1 MISRFFI
8 DRPIFASVVSAFI
21 VIAGLAAIR
30 ALPVAAYPD
39 ILPPEVEVS
48 AFYPGAN
55 SATVAETVAAP
66 LEQQING
73 VDGMLYLRSASAG
86 NGSLSIT
93 VTFAIGT
100 DPDLATI
107 NVDNRVQAALA
118 TLPEEVRRQGVTV
131 RKRSSTI
138 LQIATIG
145 STDPRHDQIYVSNY
159 ASFNVID
166 ELRRIPG
173 VGDAQNFTA
182 KDYSIRVW
190 MRPDRMAQL
199 GLTPSDVAA
208 AIREQNAQFA
218 AGRVGQAP
226 TRDPVD
232 FTFSVTTLGRLE
244 NPEQFGEIILRTT
257 PDGAFVRL
265 KDVARVELGSRD
277 YDFVGKRSGKPTVP
291 IGIFLQ
297 PGANALEVGD
307 AVKARLEELIKSA
320 PPGFDFSVPY
330 DTTKF
335 VRVSIQEVLKTLGE
349 SMALVFA
356 VVFLFLQNWRATMI
370 PMLAVPVS
378 LIGTF
383 TAMLLFGFSINTL
396 TLFGMVLSIGIVV
409 DDAIVVLENVERIIA
424 EEGLS
429 PRDATIKAMEQV
441 TGPVIAIVFVLTAVF
456 LPVAFLG
463 GLVGEMYRQF
473 AVTIAVSVAIS
484 GFVALTL
491 SPALC
496 AALLREEP
504 EARHP
509 FFRRFNAWFARMTG
523 RYSDGVHRMMRHAA
537 LSFALFAAML
547 VATAA
552 LFRFVPDSLAPTE
565 DQGYI
570 LAISLLQDAAS
581 LERTEAATD
590 QLTELLMSH
599 PAVREVVA
607 FAGIDVLT
615 FASRTNAG
623 VAWVV
628 LEDWDERHGKEMS
641 PRSVVAHT
649 FGGGAKIRDAMIL
662 AFEPPPIQGLSATG
676 GFEAYIQS
684 RAGTDYKA
692 LEATAQQVAAAAAK
706 RKELVGVTSTF
717 SASVPQ
723 MRVDLNREQAKL
735 LGVNVTDVFDA
746 LQSTFGALYVNDF
759 NRDGRVFRVHLQS
772 DAQFRSRPDDIRDV
786 YVRGGSGE
794 LIPLT
799 ALVTVREVT
808 GPEVVE
814 RYNVFT
820 SAKIIGSA
828 APGYSS
834 GEALAAMEKVATETL
849 PEGYKLV
856 WTGTAFQEKATGGTS
871 TTVFLI
877 GVLMVF
883 LVLAAQYERWTL
895 PFAVILAVP
904 FAVFGALLAVFL
916 RGLEND
922 IYFQIGLVTLVG
934 LASKNAIL
942 IVQFASLKAS
952 EGMPLAEAAIAGAR
966 MRLRPIIM
974 TSLAF
979 ILGVTPLAL
988 SSGAGAASRHS
999 IGTGVIGGM
1008 LLATFVATFFIPL
1021 FYSRIAAWRRPE
1033 RAPQPKPRTAEEAG
1047 NA

>member
-8 DRPIFASVVSAFI
+8 VRPIFASVVSAFI

-30 ALPVAAYPD
+30 ALPVTAYPD
-39 ILPPEVEVS
+39 ILPPEVEVT

-73 VDGMLYLRSASAG
+73 VEGMLYLRSASAG

-107 NVDNRVQAALA
+107 NVDNRVQAAVP
-118 TLPEEVRRQGVTV
+118 TLPEEVRRQGVAV

-138 LQIATIG
+138 LQIATID
-145 STDPRHDQIYVSNY
+145 STDPRHDQIFVSNY
-159 ASFNVID
+159 ASLNVID

-173 VGDAQNFTA
+173 VGDAQNFGA

-199 GLTPSDVAA
+199 GLTPADVAA
-208 AIREQNAQFA
+208 AIREQNSQFA

-226 TRDPVD
+226 TDEPVD
-232 FTFSVTTLGRLE
+232 FTFSVTTMGRLQD
-244 NPEQFGEIILRTT
+244 PEQFGEIILRTT
-257 PDGAFVRL
+257 EDGAFVRL

-307 AVKARLEELIKSA
+307 AVKARLAELIKSA

-335 VRVSIQEVLKTLGE
+335 VRVSIVEVLKTLGE
-349 SMALVFA
+349 SMVLVFA
-356 VVFLFLQNWRATMI
+356 VVFLFLQNWRATLI

-456 LPVAFLG
+456 LPVALLG

-484 GFVALTL
+484 GFVALML

-504 EARHP
+504 AARHP
-509 FFRRFNAWFARMTG
+509 LFRRFNAWFARMTG
-523 RYSDGVHRMMRHAA
+523 RYSDGMHRMMRHAT
-537 LSFALFAAML
+537 LSFALFGAML

-552 LFRFVPDSLAPTE
+552 LFRFVPGSLAPTE

-570 LAISLLQDAAS
+570 LAIPLLQDAAS

-590 QLTELLMSH
+590 QLSEALLKH
-599 PAVREVVA
+599 PAVTEVVG

-623 VAWVV
+623 VVWVV
-628 LEDWDERHGKEMS
+628 LKDWKDRHGKDLS
-641 PRSVVAHT
+641 PAAVTAYT
-649 FGGGAKIRDAMIL
+649 YAAGAKIRDAMIL
-662 AFEPPPIQGLSATG
+662 AFEPPPIEGLGTTG
-676 GFEAYIQS
+676 GFEAYVQS
-684 RAGTDYKA
+684 RAGADYKA
-692 LEATAQQVAAAAAK
+692 LEAAAQQVAAAAAK
-706 RKELVGVTSTF
+706 RKDW
-717 SASVPQ
+717 SASP
-723 MRVDLNREQAKL
+723 RP
-735 LGVNVTDVFDA
+735 
-746 LQSTFGALYVNDF
+746 
-759 NRDGRVFRVHLQS
+759 FR
-772 DAQFRSRPDDIRDV
+772 R
-786 YVRGGSGE
+786 
-794 LIPLT
+794 
-799 ALVTVREVT
+799 
-808 GPEVVE
+808 
-814 RYNVFT
+814 
-820 SAKIIGSA
+820 
-828 APGYSS
+828 
-834 GEALAAMEKVATETL
+834 
-849 PEGYKLV
+849 
-856 WTGTAFQEKATGGTS
+856 
-871 TTVFLI
+871 
-877 GVLMVF
+877 
-883 LVLAAQYERWTL
+883 
-895 PFAVILAVP
+895 
-904 FAVFGALLAVFL
+904 
-916 RGLEND
+916 
-922 IYFQIGLVTLVG
+922 
-934 LASKNAIL
+934 
-942 IVQFASLKAS
+942 
-952 EGMPLAEAAIAGAR
+952 
-966 MRLRPIIM
+966 
-974 TSLAF
+974 
-979 ILGVTPLAL
+979 
-988 SSGAGAASRHS
+988 ASRRCAS
-999 IGTGVIGGM
+999 IST
-1008 LLATFVATFFIPL
+1008 A
-1021 FYSRIAAWRRPE
+1021 SRRSCSAS
-1033 RAPQPKPRTAEEAG
+1033 T
-1047 NA
+1047 